1 MSHSDYEE
9 IHTEDQF
16 NKILKKNEL
25 VIVDF
30 GATWCGPCKR
40 IAPKF
45 EKLAQTNPSIKFAK
59 IDVDTEDLNKVVS
72 TYVKSGIPHFVT
84 FKKGELFDTFT
95 GANNSELDK
104 LVDNLKN

>member
-1 MSHSDYEE
+1 MSHDHYEE
-9 IHTEDQF
+9 VQTEEQF
-16 NKILKKNEL
+16 NKILKKNDL

-45 EKLAQTNPSIKFAK
+45 EKLAENNQDIKFIK
-59 IDVDTEDLNKVVS
+59 IDVDTEDLSNVVS
-72 TYVKSGIPHFVT
+72 KYVKSGIPHFVT
-84 FKKGELFDTFT
+84 FKKGELIDTLT